1 MHRAD
6 SRSLSALAEWTQRQK
21 MATQQGKK
29 NSFFTLFTTERLL
42 TVRSHTTQIHIN
54 YFREKKDNENNL
66 EA

>member
-29 NSFFTLFTTERLL
+29 ILSLL
-42 TVRSHTTQIHIN
+42 SLLQRG
-54 YFREKKDNENNL
+54 Y
-66 EA
+66 